1 MAQNQ
6 EVSGSWGLPLA
17 VTVIGAFMAILDS
30 SIVNVAIPHIM
41 LVFGASTQSVQ
52 WIVTIYLLAL
62 GVVVPLS
69 GWLSDRVGMKQLYIA
84 SLVVFTFGSAL
95 SAISPTLSFLIVARV
110 IQAIG
115 GGMIMPV
122 TMSMV
127 YRMVPRDR
135 IGTAMGF
142 WGLSLLLAPAL
153 GPTLGGYLV
162 QYVDWRWI
170 FTINIPIGIL
180 GSMAAFAWLPN
191 FTHHPAGRLDW
202 LGAISSATGL
212 FFLLFA
218 FTEGQAWGWGAESI
232 VFFFYAAVVALGFFV
247 VWELYGAKQ
256 PLLDLRVFRYGSYT
270 ASIIASVII
279 NVGMFS
285 ALFFVPLFLQNLR
298 GLSPFDTGLAMMPGA
313 LATGVMMPF
322 AGRIYD
328 RIGPVIPGV
337 VGFVVMAYGTFL
349 FHTMTA
355 TVPISLIVFWMII
368 RGLGM
373 GLCMMPLMTGGMSV
387 VPIAMIPR
395 ASAVQNIMQ
404 RIAGSFG
411 IAIVTSVMLN
421 QQGAYASQI
430 SSTLTAASPMA
441 PSILAQGPNLL
452 VQLWQEVQGLAL
464 IRAMDNVFVLAAAL
478 LLVAVIPVLFV
489 RRHLNPDAEAAGLA
503 MVE

>member
-1 MAQNQ
+1 MAENQ
-6 EVSGSWGLPLA
+6 AVSRSWGLALA
-17 VTVIGAFMAILDS
+17 VTVVGAFMAILDS

-41 LVFGASTQSVQ
+41 LVFGVSTQSVQ

-69 GWLSDRVGMKQLYIA
+69 GWLSDRIGMKQLYIA
-84 SLVVFTFGSAL
+84 SLVVFTFGSGL

-180 GSMAAFAWLPN
+180 GSMAAYAWLPK
-191 FTHHPAGRLDW
+191 FSHQPAGRLDW
-202 LGAISSATGL
+202 VGALSSASGL

-218 FTEGQAWGWGAESI
+218 FTEGQAWGWGSEAI

-247 VWELYGAKQ
+247 LWELYVAKN

-298 GLSPFDTGLAMMPGA
+298 GLSPFQTGLAMMPGA

-328 RIGPVIPGV
+328 KIGPVLPGV
-337 VGFVVMAYGTFL
+337 VGFLIIAWGTFL

-355 TVPISLIVFWMII
+355 TIPVSLIVFWMII
-368 RGLGM
+368 RGFGM
-373 GLCMMPLMTGGMSV
+373 GLCMMPVMTAGMSV
-387 VPIAMIPR
+387 VPNSMIPR

-404 RIAGSFG
+404 RVAGSFG
-411 IAIVTSVMLN
+411 IAILTSVMIN
-421 QQGAYASQI
+421 QQNAYAAQI
-430 SSTLTAASPMA
+430 SSTVTAASPLA
-441 PSILAQGPNLL
+441 PAILAQGQSLV
-452 VQLWQEVQGLAL
+452 VQLWSDVQGLAL
-464 IRAMDNVFVLAAAL
+464 IRAMDNVFVLAAGL
-478 LLVAVIPVLFV
+478 LLVAIIPVLFI
-489 RRHLNPDAEAAGLA
+489 RRHLNPAAEAAGLA